1 TSTHDNDTVLG
12 WFNRIGEGER
22 SFAQRYL
29 SSSGEEIAWDFIQAA
44 WSSVAVFAI
53 ASMQDLL
60 NLDNQAR
67 MNYPGN
73 PSGNWTWRMGEN
85 DLSQELMV
93 RLREVNYL
101 NRRTIGRSDQETE

>member
-1 TSTHDNDTVLG
+1 M
-12 WFNRIGEGER
+12 
-22 SFAQRYL
+22 
-29 SSSGEEIAWDFIQAA
+29 IQAA

-73 PSGNWTWRMGEN
+73 PSGNWGWRMGMN
-85 DLSQELMV
+85 DLSQDLML
-93 RLREVNYL
+93 RLKDVNYL
-101 NRRTIGRSDQETE
+101 NSRTAGQGDQESG